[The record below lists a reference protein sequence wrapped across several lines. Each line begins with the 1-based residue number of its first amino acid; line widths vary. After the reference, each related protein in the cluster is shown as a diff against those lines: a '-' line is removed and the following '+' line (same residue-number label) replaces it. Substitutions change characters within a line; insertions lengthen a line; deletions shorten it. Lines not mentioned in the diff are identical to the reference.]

1 MIKIVSISAKKLE
14 KIVLMKEKM
23 RQEMIKRI
31 RQKSSLQCKNLGL
44 CTQSDAF

>member
-23 RQEMIKRI
+23 RQEMIQRI
-31 RQKSSLQCKNLGL
+31 RQKSS
-44 CTQSDAF
+44 